1 MQTSDPSTDNRTS
14 SSVATTVQQAREW
27 VTTSRIRVFG
37 TGAATAFVLMLLS
50 LLVPSPL
57 TQVIF
62 AGGFAVLAIVFGLL
76 GAATWFAERNG
87 TTDSSDLWDSA
98 PVDNAEVE
106 DLFTGFTSFT
116 EDGSPAPDP
125 HGRRDNSVGQ
135 QGQPPVQ

>member
-1 MQTSDPSTDNRTS
+1 MQTSDSRTDS
-14 SSVATTVQQAREW
+14 SPPSSVATTAQQAREW

-37 TGAATAFVLMLLS
+37 TGAATAFVLMVLS

-76 GAATWFAERNG
+76 AGATWFAERNG
-87 TTDSSDLWDSA
+87 TTDSTDLWDSA
-98 PVDNAEVE
+98 PVDNAEIE

-116 EDGSPAPDP
+116 EDGSPAPSPDN
-125 HGRRDNSVGQ
+125 RRGK
-135 QGQPPVQ
+135 

>member
-76 GAATWFAERNG
+76 AGATWFAERNG
-87 TTDSSDLWDSA
+87 TTDSTDLWDSA
-98 PVDNAEVE
+98 PVDNAEIE

-116 EDGSPAPDP
+116 EDGSPAPSPDN
-125 HGRRDNSVGQ
+125 RRGK
-135 QGQPPVQ
+135 